1 MAVFR
6 MKIAGTVAQIQSLFD
21 STPQY
26 FRAYLTEEQPAFSFT
41 VSPEHL
47 RFEQAELD
55 REAEEEGFRFRTFT
69 DPFLER
75 AAIQRAFAEI
85 LFDRDTLLLHGS
97 AVALDGR
104 GYLFTARSGTGKSTH
119 TRLWREVFGSRAVM
133 INDDKPFVTL
143 NEQGVTIFGSP
154 WSGKHGLDSN
164 IAVPL
169 AGICLLERGGED
181 RIRSISPE
189 EALPMLRKQAYCP
202 LNGEKEGKFNSLME
216 FLAEKVSLWGME
228 CTKNRTAAITAHDAM
243 CGASVVT
250 LRPFVEKDAE
260 AIIDLLMDEQ
270 VKKTYMIPDFATR
283 QAARPLFDRL
293 RQLSQLEVRF
303 VRSICLDGQSI
314 GMINDVDISGAEV
327 ELGYALLPAYWGRG
341 CATAALKMAMEALF
355 TQGFERIKAAA
366 FEENT
371 PSLRVMEKAGMVK
384 SGQTEEIQ
392 YRGKTCR
399 CICYMKN
406 KNEYMEESL

>member
-26 FRAYLTEEQPAFSFT
+26 FRAYLTEEQPAFSFA

-75 AAIQRAFAEI
+75 AAIQRAFAEF

-181 RIRSISPE
+181 CIRSISPE

-202 LNGEKEGKFNSLME
+202 LNGEKEGEFNSLVE

-270 VKKTYMIPDFATR
+270 VKKPT
-283 QAARPLFDRL
+283 
-293 RQLSQLEVRF
+293 
-303 VRSICLDGQSI
+303 
-314 GMINDVDISGAEV
+314 
-327 ELGYALLPAYWGRG
+327 
-341 CATAALKMAMEALF
+341 
-355 TQGFERIKAAA
+355 
-366 FEENT
+366 
-371 PSLRVMEKAGMVK
+371 
-384 SGQTEEIQ
+384 
-392 YRGKTCR
+392 
-399 CICYMKN
+399 
-406 KNEYMEESL
+406 